1 MNKIEIGFE
10 LGINWNFGIVVIL
23 VTRLHDDS
31 LGLGYWQRQEI
42 SLFYKMSRL
51 TVGPTQPPGAFSGV
65 KIQGHEVDHLP
76 PSSAEVENGCSYIF
90 VLHSYLHSKYEGKLY
105 LFICLLYWTLT
116 GICIVHTPK
125 NALFINLV

>member
-31 LGLGYWQRQEI
+31 LGLEYWQRQEI
-42 SLFYKMSRL
+42 SLFSKMSRL
-51 TVGPTQPPGAFSGV
+51 TVGPTQTPGAFSGV

-76 PSSAEVENGCSYIF
+76 PSSAEVENGWRYIF
-90 VLHSYLHSKYEGKLY
+90 VLHSCLHSKY
-105 LFICLLYWTLT
+105 
-116 GICIVHTPK
+116 
-125 NALFINLV
+125 